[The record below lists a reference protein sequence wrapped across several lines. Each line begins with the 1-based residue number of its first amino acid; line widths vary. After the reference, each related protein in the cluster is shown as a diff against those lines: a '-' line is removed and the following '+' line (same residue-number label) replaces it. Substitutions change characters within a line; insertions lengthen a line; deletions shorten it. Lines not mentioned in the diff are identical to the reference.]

1 MEMICLYRL
10 NDFITVRDDV
20 TMITIDNIYE
30 SKDVMGAIL
39 ENISQMN
46 MEIDIVD
53 YHINYKG
60 SKLTL
65 LVENS
70 GILRAISAAGMFK
83 DKINSIMCDVY
94 CLNTA
99 ITVAT
104 QKTPID
110 DAVKI
115 IRELEK
121 CKIELYH
128 LFAGIGGLTVV
139 INEAYTD
146 RVCDLLVDVFS

>member
-1 MEMICLYRL
+1 MYRI

-20 TMITIDNIYE
+20 TMITIDNISE
-30 SKDVMGAIL
+30 SNGVMGGVL
-39 ENISQMN
+39 ESISAMN
-46 MEIDIVD
+46 MDIDIVD

-104 QKTPID
+104 RQTPIA

-121 CKIELYH
+121 CDVELYH
-128 LFAGIGGLTVV
+128 LFAGIGGLTIV

-146 RVCDLLVDVFS
+146 RVCDLLSDIFV